1 MNYMSWAKAAEE
13 IENRVLADPQFPR
26 LVAVMTVAHNAQRCV
41 ATLQAKSEQIAQ
53 CIGLAR
59 CFQGNILQAAQES
72 IRLRLLK
79 RPPQAFGG
87 QRSIR

>member
-1 MNYMSWAKAAEE
+1 MNYMSWTGAAEE

-26 LVAVMTVAHNAQRCV
+26 LVAAMTVARNAQRCF
-41 ATLQAKSEQIAQ
+41 ALAEQIAQ
-53 CIGLAR
+53 RLGLAR

-72 IRLRLLK
+72 IRLRLLN